1 MPAKILKIAVPVP
14 LYKCFDYLPAKDTQ
28 ESVIAGSR
36 VIVPFGKRQLVGIV
50 IAELQ
55 QSDIAVSKLKSVIQL
70 LPQPLPAELLD
81 LLQWAASYYQ
91 HPLGETLNHALP
103 ALLRQV
109 DQKQL
114 LASCWQLSE
123 LGQQQEPATLTR
135 APRQAEL
142 LRQLLAQPKGMDKTQ
157 LDQLDF
163 NWRDSLR
170 ALEKKHWVIR
180 LSQQQAGALHQPAL
194 SVSAKPELNTEQ
206 TDCVERVAN
215 SLDQFQAFLL
225 DGITGSGKTEV
236 YLQLTEQ
243 VLLKNQQSLILV
255 PEINLTPQLISRFE
269 QRFSV
274 PIAVLHSGL
283 NNSQRLL
290 AWQQARDNQ
299 VKIIIGTRS
308 ALFTPLAQPG
318 LIIIDEEH
326 DSSYKQQ
333 DNFRYHARDLA
344 LVRAKRLNIPLLMGS
359 ATPSLES
366 LFNCQQGR
374 YQRLQLRHR
383 AGLASPPAIQLLD
396 ARRKPMQQ
404 GLSGHLLEAIRETVA
419 SGSQV
424 LLFLNRRGYAPTL
437 LCHECGWVMPCPRC
451 DARLTYHHYRQLMR
465 CHHCGH
471 ESRPPES
478 CPQCQC
484 TELVN
489 IGIGTERLEQHLK
502 QLFPEQTISR
512 IDSDTT
518 SRKGS
523 LDKKL
528 AEAHSGEAD
537 ILIGTQMLA
546 KGHDFPH
553 LTLVGILDVDSSL
566 FSSDFRA
573 PEFMAQQLIQVAG
586 RAGRADK
593 PGRVIIQTHH
603 PQHPLLQTLLQHG
616 YAEFAKT
623 ALAERQLASFPPYSA
638 LALLR
643 AEASQAHLAV
653 KFLEQAFSRL
663 SPYQPAVELF
673 GPFPSPMER
682 RAGRYRHQL
691 LIQSNSRA
699 ALQQCM
705 NQVIHTLVDLPDA
718 NKVRWSIDID
728 PQSMF

>member
-14 LYKCFDYLPAKDTQ
+14 LYKCFDYLVPDGHNKM
-28 ESVIAGSR
+28 VMAGTR
-36 VIVPFGKRQLVGIV
+36 ALVQFGKRQLIGIV
-50 IAELQ
+50 ISE
-55 QSDIAVSKLKSVIQL
+55 QSTSDVPANKLRAVK
-70 LPQPLPAELLD
+70 ELLD
-81 LLQWAASYYQ
+81 EPLPSELLNFLQWAASYYQ
-91 HPLGETLNHALP
+91 HPVGEALNHALP

-109 DQKQL
+109 EQKQS
-114 LASCWQLSE
+114 LASVWQLTDI
-123 LGQQQEPATLTR
+123 GTQQNADDLTR

-142 LRQLLAQPKGMDKTQ
+142 LRQLQQHKKGMDKAQ
-157 LDQLDF
+157 LDKLDF

-170 ALEKKHWVIR
+170 ALEKKDWVKR
-180 LSQQQAGALHQPAL
+180 LSQREASALIQATPSL
-194 SVSAKPELNTEQ
+194 SAKPLLNDEQ
-206 TDCVERVAN
+206 QYCVEKVSA

-225 DGITGSGKTEV
+225 EGITGSGKTEV
-236 YLQLTEQ
+236 YLHLVEQ
-243 VLLKNQQSLILV
+243 VLLKQEQSLILV
-255 PEINLTPQLISRFE
+255 PEINLTPQLINRFE
-269 QRFSV
+269 ERFSV

-283 NNSQRLL
+283 NHSQRLL
-290 AWQQARDNQ
+290 AWQQARDNHVQ
-299 VKIIIGTRS
+299 IIIGTRS
-308 ALFTPLAQPG
+308 ALFTPLAKPG

-326 DSSYKQQ
+326 DGSYKQQ

-344 LVRAKRLNIPLLMGS
+344 LVRAKRLNIPILMGS

-366 LFNCQQGR
+366 LLNSQQGR
-374 YQRLQLRHR
+374 YELLKLTQRAGNAKPPKLQL
-383 AGLASPPAIQLLD
+383 ID
-396 ARRKPMQQ
+396 VRRKPMQE
-404 GLSGHLLEAIRETVA
+404 GLSDHLVELIRQTLEHK
-419 SGSQV
+419 SQV
-424 LLFLNRRGYAPTL
+424 LLFLNRRGYAPAL
-437 LCHECGWVMPCPRC
+437 LCHDCGWVMPCQRC
-451 DARLTYHHYRQLMR
+451 DAKLTYHHHKQLMR

-471 ESRPPES
+471 ETRPPKQCPECS
-478 CPQCQC
+478 CE
-484 TELVN
+484 ELIN
-489 IGIGTERLEQHLK
+489 IGIGTERLEKHLNSI
-502 QLFPEQTISR
+502 FPDANISR

-553 LTLVGILDVDSSL
+553 VTLVGILDVDGSL

-586 RAGRADK
+586 RAGRAEK
-593 PGRVIIQTHH
+593 SGQVIIQTHH
-603 PQHPLLQTLLQHG
+603 PEHPLLQTLLHQG
-616 YAEFAKT
+616 YKAFAKS
-623 ALAERQLASFPPYSA
+623 ALIEREEAAFPPYTA

-643 AEASQAHLAV
+643 AEATQAYLPT
-653 KFLEQAFSRL
+653 KFLEQAFEKFR
-663 SPYQPAVELF
+663 QCQTKIELF

-691 LIQSNSRA
+691 LIQANSRA

-705 NQVIHTLVDLPDA
+705 NKIIPELNTLPDA

>member
-1 MPAKILKIAVPVP
+1 MTARILKIAVPVP
-14 LYKCFDYLPAKDTQ
+14 LYKCFDYLAPSECNETVAAGTRA
-28 ESVIAGSR
+28 VIQ
-36 VIVPFGKRQLVGIV
+36 FGKRQLIGIV
-50 IAELQ
+50 ISEHAT
-55 QSDIAVSKLKSVIQL
+55 SDVPVNKLRAIKQL
-70 LPQPLPAELLD
+70 LPQPLPAELLHF
-81 LLQWAASYYQ
+81 LQWAASYYQ
-91 HPLGETLNHALP
+91 QPIGEALNHALP
-103 ALLRQV
+103 ALLRQI
-109 DQKQL
+109 DQQQV
-114 LASCWQLSE
+114 LASLWQLSE
-123 LGQQQEPATLTR
+123 AGRLQNADALSR

-142 LRQLLAQPKGMDKTQ
+142 LRQLQQHIHGMDKSQ
-157 LDQLDF
+157 LDRLDF
-163 NWRDSLR
+163 KWRDSLR
-170 ALEKKHWVIR
+170 ALEKKGWVMR
-180 LSQQQAGALHQPAL
+180 LSQSDAGALVQHRAHI
-194 SVSAKPELNTEQ
+194 ATKPLLNDEQ
-206 TDCVERVAN
+206 KHAVDTVAA
-215 SLDQFQAFLL
+215 SLDNFQAFLL
-225 DGITGSGKTEV
+225 EGITGSGKTEV
-236 YLQLTEQ
+236 YLQLVEQ
-243 VLLKNQQSLILV
+243 VILKNEQSLILV

-269 QRFSV
+269 ERFSI

-299 VKIIIGTRS
+299 VQIIIGTRS
-308 ALFTPLAQPG
+308 ALFTPLAKPG

-333 DNFRYHARDLA
+333 DSFRYHARDLA

-366 LFNCQQGR
+366 LYNCQQGR
-374 YQRLQLRHR
+374 YQRLALTRR
-383 AGLASPPAIQLLD
+383 AGKALPPKLQLLD
-396 ARRKPMQQ
+396 VRRKPMQE
-404 GLSGHLLEAIRETVA
+404 GLSDHLVAAIKQTLA
-419 SGSQV
+419 NKSQV

-437 LCHECGWVMPCPRC
+437 LCHDCGWVMPCPRC
-451 DARLTYHHYRQLMR
+451 DARLTYHHYRKLMR

-471 ESRPPES
+471 ETRPPDA
-478 CPQCQC
+478 CPECQC
-484 TELVN
+484 KELIN
-489 IGIGTERLEQHLK
+489 IGIGTERLEQHLNS
-502 QLFPEQTISR
+502 LFPDKHVSR

-553 LTLVGILDVDSSL
+553 VTLVGILDVDSSL

-586 RAGRADK
+586 RAGRAEK
-593 PGRVIIQTHH
+593 PGQVIIQTHH
-603 PQHPLLQTLLQHG
+603 PEHPLLQTLLHHG
-616 YAEFAKT
+616 YAAFAKS
-623 ALAERQLASFPPYSA
+623 ALIERQLASFPPYSA

-643 AEASQAHLAV
+643 AEATQAYLPG
-653 KFLEQAFSRL
+653 KFLEQAFERL
-663 SPYQPAVELF
+663 SLYQPAVELF

-691 LIQSNSRA
+691 LIQATSRA

-705 NQVIHTLVDLPDA
+705 NKVIPALNTLADA

-728 PQSMF
+728 PQSML

>member
-1 MPAKILKIAVPVP
+1 MSAKILKIAVPVP
-14 LYKCFDYLPAKDTQ
+14 LYKCFDYLVPDGHNKTI
-28 ESVIAGSR
+28 IAGTR
-36 VIVPFGKRQLVGIV
+36 ALVQFGKRQLIGIV
-50 IAELQ
+50 ISEESSSEVPANKLR
-55 QSDIAVSKLKSVIQL
+55 AVKQL
-70 LPQPLPAELLD
+70 LDEPLPSELLNF
-81 LLQWAASYYQ
+81 LQWAASYYQ
-91 HPLGETLNHALP
+91 YPLGEALNHALP

-109 DQKQL
+109 EQKQA
-114 LASCWQLSE
+114 LASVWQLTE
-123 LGQQQEPATLTR
+123 TGTQQNADDLTR

-142 LRQLLAQPKGMDKTQ
+142 LRQLQQHKKGMDKAQ
-157 LDQLDF
+157 LDKLDF

-170 ALEKKHWVIR
+170 ALEKKDWVKR
-180 LSQQQAGALHQPAL
+180 LSQREASALIQATPLL
-194 SVSAKPELNTEQ
+194 SEKPLLNDEQKHCVDKVSA
-206 TDCVERVAN
+206 

-225 DGITGSGKTEV
+225 EGITGSGKTEV
-236 YLQLTEQ
+236 YLHLVEQ
-243 VLLKNQQSLILV
+243 VLLKQEQSLILV

-269 QRFSV
+269 ERFSV

-283 NNSQRLL
+283 NHSQRLL

-299 VKIIIGTRS
+299 VQIIIGTRS
-308 ALFTPLAQPG
+308 ALFTPLAKPG

-326 DSSYKQQ
+326 DGSYKQQ

-366 LFNCQQGR
+366 LLNSQQGR
-374 YQRLQLRHR
+374 YELLKLTQRAGKANPPKLQL
-383 AGLASPPAIQLLD
+383 ID
-396 ARRKPMQQ
+396 VRRKPMQE
-404 GLSGHLLEAIRETVA
+404 GLSDYLVDLIKQTLAQK
-419 SGSQV
+419 SQV
-424 LLFLNRRGYAPTL
+424 LLFLNRRGYAPAL
-437 LCHECGWVMPCPRC
+437 LCHDCGWVMPCLRC
-451 DARLTYHHYRQLMR
+451 DAKLTYHHHKQLMR

-471 ESRPPES
+471 ETRPPKQCPECS
-478 CPQCQC
+478 CE
-484 TELVN
+484 ELIN
-489 IGIGTERLEQHLK
+489 IGIGTERLEKYLNSI
-502 QLFPEQTISR
+502 FPDANISR

-553 LTLVGILDVDSSL
+553 VTLVGILDVDSSL

-586 RAGRADK
+586 RAGRAEK
-593 PGRVIIQTHH
+593 PGQVIIQTHH
-603 PQHPLLQTLLQHG
+603 PEHPLLQTLLHKG
-616 YAEFAKT
+616 YNAFAQS
-623 ALAERQLASFPPYSA
+623 ALTEREEAAFPPYSA

-643 AEASQAHLAV
+643 AEATQAYLPT
-653 KFLEQAFSRL
+653 KFLEQAFERL
-663 SPYQPAVELF
+663 SPCQPNIELF

-691 LIQSNSRA
+691 LIQASSRA

-705 NQVIHTLVDLPDA
+705 NKIIPELNTLPDA

>member
-1 MPAKILKIAVPVP
+1 MSAKILKIAVPVP
-14 LYKCFDYLPAKDTQ
+14 LYKCFDYLLPDGYNET
-28 ESVIAGSR
+28 VIAGTR
-36 VIVPFGKRQLVGIV
+36 ALVQFGKRQLIGIV
-50 IAELQ
+50 ISEEST
-55 QSDIAVSKLKSVIQL
+55 SDVPLNKLRAVKQL
-70 LPQPLPAELLD
+70 LDEPLPTELLNF
-81 LLQWAASYYQ
+81 LQWAASYYQ
-91 HPLGETLNHALP
+91 HPVGEALNHALP

-109 DQKQL
+109 EQKQS
-114 LASCWQLSE
+114 LASVWQLTE
-123 LGQQQEPATLTR
+123 AGFQQNADELTR

-142 LRQLLAQPKGMDKTQ
+142 LRQLQQHKKGMDKAQ
-157 LDQLDF
+157 LDKLDF

-170 ALEKKHWVIR
+170 ALEKKDWVKR
-180 LSQQQAGALHQPAL
+180 LSQSEASALAQAEPSVNEKPQLNDEQI
-194 SVSAKPELNTEQ
+194 SSVEKVSA
-206 TDCVERVAN
+206 
-215 SLDQFQAFLL
+215 SLGQFKAFLL
-225 DGITGSGKTEV
+225 EGITGSGKTEV
-236 YLQLTEQ
+236 YLHLVEQ
-243 VLLKNQQSLILV
+243 VLLKQQQSLILV

-269 QRFSV
+269 ERFSV

-299 VKIIIGTRS
+299 VQIIIGTRS
-308 ALFTPLAQPG
+308 ALFTPLATPG

-326 DSSYKQQ
+326 DGSYKQQ
-333 DNFRYHARDLA
+333 DSFRYHARDLA

-366 LFNCQQGR
+366 LLNSQQGR
-374 YQRLQLRHR
+374 YQLLKLTQR
-383 AGLASPPAIQLLD
+383 AGNATPPKLQLLD
-396 ARRKPMQQ
+396 VRRKPMQE
-404 GLSGHLLEAIRETVA
+404 GLSDHLVELIRQTLKQK
-419 SGSQV
+419 SQV
-424 LLFLNRRGYAPTL
+424 LLFLNRRGYAPAL
-437 LCHECGWVMPCPRC
+437 LCHDCGWVMPCRRC
-451 DARLTYHHYRQLMR
+451 DAKLTYHHHKQLMR

-471 ESRPPES
+471 EARPPKH
-478 CPQCQC
+478 CPECQC
-484 TELVN
+484 EELIN
-489 IGIGTERLEQHLK
+489 IGIGTERLENHLNSI
-502 QLFPEQTISR
+502 FPEANVSR

-553 LTLVGILDVDSSL
+553 VTLVGILDVDSSL

-586 RAGRADK
+586 RAGRAEK
-593 PGRVIIQTHH
+593 SGQVIIQTHH
-603 PQHPLLQTLLQHG
+603 PEHPLLQTLLHQG
-616 YAEFAKT
+616 YNAFAKS
-623 ALAERQLASFPPYSA
+623 ALTEREEATFPPYTA

-643 AEASQAHLAV
+643 ADATQAYLPT
-653 KFLEQAFSRL
+653 KFLEQAFERL
-663 SPYQPAVELF
+663 RPCQPKIELF

-691 LIQSNSRA
+691 LIQAKSRA

-705 NQVIHTLVDLPDA
+705 NKIIPFLNTLPDA

-728 PQSMF
+728 PMSMF